1 MHPNISSLAS
11 EDGRMHQVL
20 GICVE
25 ISGDGLAVRG
35 KRVNFAVG
43 KFVTAG
49 GTLQPANVA
58 SIS

>member
-1 MHPNISSLAS
+1 MDAT
-11 EDGRMHQVL
+11 VL
-20 GICVE
+20 HRDSGNSPE
-25 ISGDGLAVRG
+25 ISGEGLAVRG